1 MKNRLFGW
9 AAVACALCM
18 MVGCAD
24 PDVGERQV
32 NVIPAPVELVRGEG
46 LFPIGP
52 RTEIGYNDEALR
64 GAAARLSEEI
74 ERVSGM
80 KLAYASCKESN
91 CIIFMELL
99 KPEEFADLPATYG
112 NSPKGGDPMDERY
125 SLSIERENIYI
136 KAPAIEGLYRGIAT
150 LTQIVAQN
158 ATPAE
163 NGKLYLP
170 ILEVKDAPRF
180 AWRGLSLDVSRC
192 FFTPEEVKQVIDLLA
207 LYKMNVLHMHLSD
220 NQGWRIEI
228 KAYPKLAE
236 VGGQIPNEGKPG
248 GYYTQEQFKE
258 LVRYAAERQVT
269 IIPEVDLPGH
279 TKAVFAAY
287 PELTNAVKLKLDANF
302 AGQAL
307 NALDVDDPKAM
318 ALTEAVVKELA
329 ALAPG
334 AYMHIGGD
342 EAVGLSHDKFV
353 RYIHAIREMVKATGK
368 RMVGWQETA
377 RADIGEGDLFQ
388 HWIFLKRS
396 NTDAIN
402 SGEAMKDKPESYRK
416 LMKLYADFMK
426 EASKDPE
433 LGIGKGAK
441 VILSP
446 SRYAYLDTPYAE
458 ASIDSTQAAE
468 QARLGMMA
476 YEKQTVAEMYDWDPM
491 TFNPTVEEPT
501 QKVAGI
507 EAAVWC
513 ETVNNFRDLQFLLM
527 PRLAGMAEKG
537 WSQVEQTSWEEYR
550 LRLAGQVPLWEKANW
565 NYFKS
570 SLVFDK

>member
-1 MKNRLFGW
+1 MRKRLFGW

-192 FFTPEEVKQVIDLLA
+192 FFTVEEVKQVIDLIS

-287 PELTNAVKLKLDANF
+287 PELTNAVKLKIDANF
-302 AGQAL
+302 SGQAL
-307 NALDVDDPKAM
+307 NALDVDDPQAM
-318 ALTEAVVKELA
+318 ALTEAVVKEMA

-334 AYMHIGGD
+334 AYLHIGGD
-342 EAVGLSHDKFV
+342 EAVGLPHDKFV
-353 RYIHAIREMVKATGK
+353 RYINTIRELVKATGK
-368 RMVGWQETA
+368 RMIGWQETA

-388 HWIFLKRS
+388 HWIFLKQS

-402 SGEAMKDKPESYRK
+402 SGEKMKDKPESYRK

-433 LGIGKGAK
+433 RGIGKGAQ

-446 SRYAYLDTPYAE
+446 SRYVYMDTPYAE
-458 ASIDSTQAAE
+458 QSADSTQAAE

-476 YEKQTVAEMYDWDPM
+476 YDKQTVAEMYDWDPM

-507 EAAVWC
+507 EAAIWC
-513 ETVNNFRDLQFLLM
+513 ETVNNFSDLQFLLM
-527 PRLAGMAEKG
+527 PRLAGVAEKG
-537 WSQVEQTSWEEYR
+537 WSQVEKTNWEEYR
-550 LRLAGQVPLWEKANW
+550 QRLAGQAPLLEKVGW

-570 SLVFDK
+570 SLVF

>member
-1 MKNRLFGW
+1 MKKRIFGW
-9 AAVACALCM
+9 AAAVCALCM

-125 SLSIERENIYI
+125 SLSIERENLYI

-158 ATPAE
+158 ATPVE

-180 AWRGLSLDVSRC
+180 AWRGLSLDVPRC
-192 FFTPEEVKQVIDLLA
+192 FFTVEEVKQVIDLIS

-236 VGGQIPNEGKPG
+236 VGGQIPN
-248 GYYTQEQFKE
+248 
-258 LVRYAAERQVT
+258 
-269 IIPEVDLPGH
+269 
-279 TKAVFAAY
+279 
-287 PELTNAVKLKLDANF
+287 
-302 AGQAL
+302 
-307 NALDVDDPKAM
+307 
-318 ALTEAVVKELA
+318 
-329 ALAPG
+329 
-334 AYMHIGGD
+334 
-342 EAVGLSHDKFV
+342 
-353 RYIHAIREMVKATGK
+353 
-368 RMVGWQETA
+368 
-377 RADIGEGDLFQ
+377 
-388 HWIFLKRS
+388 
-396 NTDAIN
+396 
-402 SGEAMKDKPESYRK
+402 
-416 LMKLYADFMK
+416 
-426 EASKDPE
+426 
-433 LGIGKGAK
+433 
-441 VILSP
+441 
-446 SRYAYLDTPYAE
+446 
-458 ASIDSTQAAE
+458 
-468 QARLGMMA
+468 
-476 YEKQTVAEMYDWDPM
+476 
-491 TFNPTVEEPT
+491 
-501 QKVAGI
+501 
-507 EAAVWC
+507 
-513 ETVNNFRDLQFLLM
+513 
-527 PRLAGMAEKG
+527 
-537 WSQVEQTSWEEYR
+537 
-550 LRLAGQVPLWEKANW
+550 
-565 NYFKS
+565 
-570 SLVFDK
+570 

>member
-1 MKNRLFGW
+1 MRKRLFGW

-112 NSPKGGDPMDERY
+112 NSPKGEDPMDERY

-192 FFTPEEVKQVIDLLA
+192 FFTVEEVKQVIDLIS

-287 PELTNAVKLKLDANF
+287 PELTNAVKLKIDANF
-302 AGQAL
+302 SGQAL
-307 NALDVDDPKAM
+307 NALDVDDPQAM
-318 ALTEAVVKELA
+318 ALTEAVVKEMA

-334 AYMHIGGD
+334 AYLHIGGD
-342 EAVGLSHDKFV
+342 EAVGLPHDKFV
-353 RYIHAIREMVKATGK
+353 RYINTIRELVKATGK
-368 RMVGWQETA
+368 RMIGWQETA

-388 HWIFLKRS
+388 HWIFLKQS

-402 SGEAMKDKPESYRK
+402 SGEKMKDKPESYRK

-433 LGIGKGAK
+433 LGIGKGAQ

-446 SRYAYLDTPYAE
+446 SRYVYMDTPYAE
-458 ASIDSTQAAE
+458 QSADSMQAAE

-476 YEKQTVAEMYDWDPM
+476 YDKQTVAEMYDWDPM

-507 EAAVWC
+507 EAAIWC
-513 ETVNNFRDLQFLLM
+513 ETVNNFSDLQFLLM
-527 PRLAGMAEKG
+527 PRLAGVAEKG
-537 WSQVEQTSWEEYR
+537 WSQVEKTNWEEYR
-550 LRLAGQVPLWEKANW
+550 QRLAGQAPLLEKVGW

-570 SLVFDK
+570 SLVF

>member
-1 MKNRLFGW
+1 MRKRLFGW

-192 FFTPEEVKQVIDLLA
+192 FFTVEEVKQVIDLIS

-287 PELTNAVKLKLDANF
+287 PELTNAVKLKIDANF
-302 AGQAL
+302 SGQAL
-307 NALDVDDPKAM
+307 NALDVDDPQAM
-318 ALTEAVVKELA
+318 ALTEAVVKEMA

-334 AYMHIGGD
+334 AYLHIGGD
-342 EAVGLSHDKFV
+342 EAVGLPHDKFV
-353 RYIHAIREMVKATGK
+353 RYINTIRELVKATGK
-368 RMVGWQETA
+368 RMIGWQETA

-388 HWIFLKRS
+388 HWIFLKQS

-402 SGEAMKDKPESYRK
+402 SGEKMKDKPESYRK

-433 LGIGKGAK
+433 LGISKGAQ

-446 SRYAYLDTPYAE
+446 SRYVYMDTPYAE
-458 ASIDSTQAAE
+458 QSADSTQAAE

-476 YEKQTVAEMYDWDPM
+476 YDKQTVAEMYDWDPM

-507 EAAVWC
+507 EAAIWC
-513 ETVNNFRDLQFLLM
+513 ETVNNFSDLQFLLM
-527 PRLAGMAEKG
+527 PRLAGVAEKG
-537 WSQVEQTSWEEYR
+537 WSQVEKTNWEEYR
-550 LRLAGQVPLWEKANW
+550 QRLAGQAPLLEKAGW

-570 SLVFDK
+570 SLVF

>member
-1 MKNRLFGW
+1 MKKRIFGW
-9 AAVACALCM
+9 AAAVCALCM

-192 FFTPEEVKQVIDLLA
+192 FFTVEEVKQVIDLLA

-302 AGQAL
+302 SGQAL
-307 NALDVDDPKAM
+307 NALDVDDPQAM

-342 EAVGLSHDKFV
+342 EAVGLPHDKFV
-353 RYIHAIREMVKATGK
+353 RYINTIREMVKANGK

-388 HWIFLKRS
+388 HWIFLLQS
-396 NTDAIN
+396 NADALN
-402 SGEAMKDKPESYRK
+402 SGDMMKDKPESYRK

-426 EASKDPE
+426 GASKDPE
-433 LGIGKGAK
+433 LGIGKGAQ

-446 SRYAYLDTPYAE
+446 SRYAYMDTPYAE
-458 ASIDSTQAAE
+458 ASVDSTQAEE
-468 QARLGMMA
+468 QARLGMQA
-476 YEKQTVAEMYDWDPM
+476 YTKQTVAEMYAWDPM

-513 ETVNNFRDLQFLLM
+513 ETVHNFSDLQFLLM
-527 PRLAGMAEKG
+527 PRLAGVAEKG
-537 WSQVEQTSWEEYR
+537 WSRVEQTNWEEYR
-550 LRLAGQVPLWEKANW
+550 QRLAGQAPLLEKANW

-570 SLVFDK
+570 SLVFSK

>member
-1 MKNRLFGW
+1 MRKRLFGW
-9 AAVACALCM
+9 AAVACALSM
-18 MVGCAD
+18 MVGCVD

-91 CIIFMELL
+91 CIIFMELQ

-192 FFTPEEVKQVIDLLA
+192 FFTVEEVKQVIDLLA

-236 VGGQIPNEGKPG
+236 VGGQIPNEGKSG

-287 PELTNAVKLKLDANF
+287 PELTNAVKLKIDANF
-302 AGQAL
+302 SGQAL
-307 NALDVDDPKAM
+307 NALDVDDPQAM
-318 ALTEAVVKELA
+318 ALTEAVVKEMA

-334 AYMHIGGD
+334 AYLHIGGD
-342 EAVGLSHDKFV
+342 EAVGLPHDKFV
-353 RYIHAIREMVKATGK
+353 RYINTIRELVKATGK
-368 RMVGWQETA
+368 RMIGWQETA

-388 HWIFLKRS
+388 HWIFLKQS

-402 SGEAMKDKPESYRK
+402 SGEKMKDKPESYRK

-433 LGIGKGAK
+433 LGIGKGAQ

-446 SRYAYLDTPYAE
+446 SRYVYMDTPYAE
-458 ASIDSTQAAE
+458 QSADSTQAAE

-476 YEKQTVAEMYDWDPM
+476 YDKQTVAEMYDWDPM

-507 EAAVWC
+507 EAAIWC
-513 ETVNNFRDLQFLLM
+513 ETVNNFSDLQFLLM
-527 PRLAGMAEKG
+527 PRLAGVAEKG
-537 WSQVEQTSWEEYR
+537 WSQVEKTNWEEYR
-550 LRLAGQVPLWEKANW
+550 QRLAGQAPLLEKVGW

-570 SLVFDK
+570 SLVF